1 MAQPEFTP
9 VAPIRVVAPKPKM
22 NIYFALLIVALCCML
37 TGCLILYLE
46 IRRFGGFGTVPQR
59 ISAMQYAE
67 TFIASSHGVA
77 GGEFA
82 TARAQS

>member
-9 VAPIRVVAPKPKM
+9 AAPIRVVAPKPKM
-22 NIYFALLIVALCCML
+22 NIYFALLIVSLCCML

-59 ISAMQYAE
+59 ISAVQHAE
-67 TFIASSHGVA
+67 DVIAASRGIT
-77 GGEFA
+77 GGEFDS
-82 TARAQS
+82 ARARS